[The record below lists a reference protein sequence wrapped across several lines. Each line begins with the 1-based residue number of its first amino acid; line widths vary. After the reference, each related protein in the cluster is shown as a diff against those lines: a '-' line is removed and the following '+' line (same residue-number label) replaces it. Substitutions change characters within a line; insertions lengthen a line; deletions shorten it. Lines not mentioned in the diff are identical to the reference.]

1 MLKQIRRVLVSF
13 FTCLTIVA
21 CTADI
26 DDYRDTQP
34 NFELFEYFN
43 GKSTAWGMIQDY
55 TALQTRRFE
64 VSIIGTVD
72 GNTLTLV
79 EDFVFDDGEETQRI
93 WQIERLASGQY
104 QGRADD
110 IIGIATGIVEGNA
123 LRWQYDF
130 ELQLEDSSVV
140 VAFDDWLYRQDEN
153 HVFNLTKIKKFG
165 IEVGQITLLFQKVS
179 Q

>member
-1 MLKQIRRVLVSF
+1 MFKQIRRVLAAF
-13 FTCLTIVA
+13 FTCLMIVA

-26 DDYRDTQP
+26 EDYRDTKP

-43 GKSTAWGMIQDY
+43 GKSIAWGMIQDY
-55 TALQTRRFE
+55 TKFQTRRFE

-72 GNTLTLV
+72 GDTLTLV
-79 EDFVFDDGEETQRI
+79 EDFVFDDGEESQRI
-93 WQIERLASGQY
+93 WHIERLGSGQY

-110 IIGIATGIVEGNA
+110 IVGIATGVEVGNA

-140 VAFDDWLYRQDEN
+140 VAFDDWLYRQDEG

-165 IEVGQITLLFQKVS
+165 IEVGQITLFFQKIS